1 MLHRLGV
8 AAVLTALALAGPA
21 PVTADTD
28 TPAPDAPGRPRTAP
42 VVDVAHRGGSGYAPE
57 NTLAAIDAAHAR
69 NASVVE
75 LDVQRTEDGELVIM
89 HDTTLARTTDVEQ
102 VFPGRAPY
110 DVADFTLAEI
120 RRLDAGSWFDT
131 AYAGEPVPTLQEALD
146 RLDRREVGLLL
157 EVKSPVLYPGI
168 EADISQTMARNPDW
182 TASGARGER
191 PRFAVQSFDW
201 ESVERS
207 HRLMPDVP
215 HGLLGVVPEDR
226 IADYAEWADQ
236 INPNH
241 TRIDADYVRAVHDA
255 GLEVYTYTVNEPDDM
270 RAAIAK
276 GVDGLISDFPDVA
289 RRVIAEETGAAAGQ
303 ARPWTAAAVLDL
315 ARY

>member
-1 MLHRLGV
+1 
-8 AAVLTALALAGPA
+8 
-21 PVTADTD
+21 
-28 TPAPDAPGRPRTAP
+28 

-191 PRFAVQSFDW
+191 PRFTVQSFDW